1 MSLIPI
7 KDEKG
12 FFKDSDSG
20 AIVNKNN
27 SEYQAYIAHR
37 ERLLSD
43 KERLDKVENEISDI
57 KQMLQIL
64 IDK

>member
-7 KDEKG
+7 KDERG
-12 FFKDSDSG
+12 LFKDSHSG

-27 SEYQAYIAHR
+27 SEYQAYIAQR
-37 ERLLSD
+37 EKLLSD

>member
-27 SEYQAYIAHR
+27 SEYQAYIAQR

>member
-27 SEYQAYIAHR
+27 SEYQAYISQR

-43 KERLDKVENEISDI
+43 KQRLDKVENEISDI

>member
-27 SEYQAYIAHR
+27 NEYQAYIAQR